1 MFTLDHFQTR
11 KQFSSSE
18 IQDLTSSFPLA
29 RLAHS
34 PSSEVGLKVMEVD
47 LKVMEVDLKVI
58 TFVQP

>member
-1 MFTLDHFQTR
+1 MFTLDHFQTT

-18 IQDLTSSFPLA
+18 IHDLTTSFPPA

-47 LKVMEVDLKVI
+47 LKVI
-58 TFVQP
+58 IFVQP